1 MKKILLIQEEI
12 LARDNTKE
20 IIELSNYCV
29 IVADNGKVGL
39 SLAVAERPDLI
50 ICDTKTP
57 VLDGFGV
64 LYAIQKNDSTKHIPF
79 IFLASV
85 FDKHEYRKA
94 MDLGA
99 DDFIAMPLS
108 ATELL
113 NSIDGRFRKADML
126 KIDVQPILDR
136 YNTTNDVN
144 GNGKNVFQS
153 IVCDRHVSRY
163 KRKENIYS
171 EGNHAVG
178 IYYIIEGRVKTYR
191 TNDIGKSLAIDVL
204 KSGDIF
210 GYITLFDSTTYKDNA
225 VALEKTE
232 VALISKVEFE
242 SLLNNNPKVAQK
254 FIQLLASNIAYKEE
268 RLLGLAFDSLR
279 KKVAVALVTLL
290 KKYANENAQPFSI
303 NISRDNLASI
313 AGTATESL
321 VRTLSDFKNEKLIDI
336 GKDGTLSIINEQKL
350 HHLLY

>member
-1 MKKILLIQEEI
+1 MKKILLIHEDALI
-12 LARDNTKE
+12 RDNAKE
-20 IIELSNYCV
+20 IIQLSNYDV
-29 IVADNGKVGL
+29 IESDNGKEG
-39 SLAVAERPDLI
+39 VAIAISERPDLI
-50 ICDTKTP
+50 ICGTKIP

-64 LYAIQKNDSTKHIPF
+64 LYGLQKNDITKQIPF
-79 IFLASV
+79 IFLAPS
-85 FDKHEYRKA
+85 FEKNDYRKA

-99 DDFIAMPLS
+99 DDYITLPLL

-113 NSIDGRFRKADML
+113 NSIDGRFRKTAML
-126 KIDVQPILDR
+126 KFDNQPILER
-136 YNTTNDVN
+136 YNNTTDIN
-144 GNGKNVFQS
+144 GNDKNVFQS
-153 IVCDRHVSRY
+153 IICDRHVSRY
-163 KRKENIYS
+163 KKKENIYS
-171 EGNHAVG
+171 EGNHAIG
-178 IYYIIEGRVKTYR
+178 IYYIIDGRVKTYR

-204 KSGDIF
+204 KTGDIF

-232 VALISKVEFE
+232 VALISKNEFE

-254 FIQLLASNIAYKEE
+254 FIQLLASNISFKEE

-290 KKYANENAQPFSI
+290 NKYATEKSQTFSI

-350 HHLLY
+350 NHLLY